1 MVVMIYA
8 YESVYCGLHGINTG
22 GVFEVDSVAEADD
35 IGKGMAYDVIDG
47 YSHAFEDYDLKEVEE
62 GIEWEVWPVRDNTGL
77 SVSEL
82 DTYVDMLDW
91 QGIID
96 SDELDE
102 LTLNISILESFIRNV
117 KE

>member
-8 YESVYCGLHGINTG
+8 YESIFCGLYGINTG
-22 GVFEVDSVAEADD
+22 
-35 IGKGMAYDVIDG
+35 
-47 YSHAFEDYDLKEVEE
+47 
-62 GIEWEVWPVRDNTGL
+62 
-77 SVSEL
+77 
-82 DTYVDMLDW
+82 
-91 QGIID
+91 GIID